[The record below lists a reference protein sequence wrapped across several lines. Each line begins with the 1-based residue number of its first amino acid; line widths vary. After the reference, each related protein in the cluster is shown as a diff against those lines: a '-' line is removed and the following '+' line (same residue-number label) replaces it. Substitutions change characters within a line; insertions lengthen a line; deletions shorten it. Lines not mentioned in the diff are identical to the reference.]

1 YAGIQPRRRAA
12 RYLGQTAQI
21 NGRAGAMGM
30 VDWDECAGRLD
41 AGVRALEIKVPKA
54 ARALLIDYLRELT
67 TWNATYNLTAVR
79 DPLAMVTRHVL
90 DCLAIVPFVSGG
102 NVADVG
108 SGAGLPGIVLAIAR
122 PKLDVVM
129 IESSRKKAAFLRH
142 VRRRLALPN
151 ITVVQQRVEQYTPDT
166 RFDIVTCRAFASAG
180 DAARLA
186 GHLIA
191 PGGRVLLMKG
201 RDPAAE
207 LAELPLDFQAVDTV
221 ALAVPGLSA
230 ERHLAILEP
239 GLI

>member
-1 YAGIQPRRRAA
+1 MA
-12 RYLGQTAQI
+12 
-21 NGRAGAMGM
+21 M
-30 VDWDECAGRLD
+30 VDWDECATRLD
-41 AGVRALEIKVPKA
+41 TGVRALEVKVPRA
-54 ARALLIDYLRELT
+54 SRALLIDYLRELT

-79 DPLAMVTRHVL
+79 DPVAMVTRHVL
-90 DCLAIVPFVSGG
+90 DSLAIMPFVSGA
-102 NVADVG
+102 NLADVG
-108 SGAGLPGIVLAIAR
+108 SGAGLPGVVLAIAR

-142 VRRRLALPN
+142 VRRRLKLTN
-151 ITVVQQRVEQYTPDT
+151 ITVVQQRVENYTPDT

-180 DAARLA
+180 DTARLA

-201 RDPAAE
+201 RDPATE
-207 LAELPLDFQAVDTV
+207 LADLPLDFQTVDTM
-221 ALAVPGLSA
+221 ALDVPGLDA

>member
-1 YAGIQPRRRAA
+1 
-12 RYLGQTAQI
+12 
-21 NGRAGAMGM
+21 MGM

-79 DPLAMVTRHVL
+79 EPLAMVTRHVL
-90 DCLAIVPFVSGG
+90 DCLAIMPFVSGA
-102 NVADVG
+102 NLVDVG
-108 SGAGLPGIVLAIAR
+108 SGAGLPGVVLAIAR
-122 PKLDVVM
+122 PKLAVTMV
-129 IESSRKKAAFLRH
+129 ESSRKKAAFLRH

-151 ITVVQQRVEQYTPDT
+151 VTVVQQRVEKYVPEQ
-166 RFDIVTCRAFASAG
+166 RFDIVTCRAFASA
-180 DAARLA
+180 AETAQIA

-207 LAELPLDFQAVDTV
+207 LAGLPLDFQAVDTV
-221 ALAVPGLSA
+221 ALEVPGLDA

>member
-1 YAGIQPRRRAA
+1 MA
-12 RYLGQTAQI
+12 
-21 NGRAGAMGM
+21 M
-30 VDWDECAGRLD
+30 VDWDECANRLD
-41 AGVRALEIKVPKA
+41 DGVRALGVRVPKA
-54 ARALLIDYLRELT
+54 SREIMIEYLRELT

-79 DPLAMVTRHVL
+79 DPMAMVTRHLL
-90 DCLAIVPFVSGG
+90 DSLAIMPFVSGA
-102 NVADVG
+102 NLADVG
-108 SGAGLPGIVLAIAR
+108 SGAGLPGVVLAIAR
-122 PKLDVVM
+122 PKLDVVV
-129 IESSRKKAAFLRH
+129 IEANRKKAAFLRH
-142 VRRRLALPN
+142 VRRRLSLSN
-151 ITVVQQRVEQYTPDT
+151 ISVVQQRVEAYIPET

-180 DAARLA
+180 DTTRLA

-221 ALAVPGLSA
+221 VLEVPELGA